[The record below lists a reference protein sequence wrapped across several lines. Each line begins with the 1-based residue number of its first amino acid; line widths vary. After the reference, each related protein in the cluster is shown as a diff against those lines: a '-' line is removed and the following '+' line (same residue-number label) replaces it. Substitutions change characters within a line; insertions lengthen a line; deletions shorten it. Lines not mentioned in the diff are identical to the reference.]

1 MVSWCGRKDWRAVR
15 CGMTLVEVL
24 VATVLLGVG
33 VSGLM
38 LSATVG
44 LRNQRRCEQRAAA
57 TFLAYGKLSEIEVVG
72 PHMWSLG
79 RPSSGTE
86 VQDDVTYHWSVQ
98 IAEQGV
104 GELYDV
110 QVEVSW
116 TDVSAGSSVTLQ
128 TLLNDYEAVTETTPD
143 ESKRKAALDANEPS
157 PGR

>member
-1 MVSWCGRKDWRAVR
+1 
-15 CGMTLVEVL
+15 
-24 VATVLLGVG
+24 
-33 VSGLM
+33 
-38 LSATVG
+38 
-44 LRNQRRCEQRAAA
+44 
-57 TFLAYGKLSEIEVVG
+57 
-72 PHMWSLG
+72 MWSLS